1 MIWKFISIGMFLWLL
16 ESVFHLSTGLIAL
29 LGIAALMVLVTRT
42 LVTAR
47 RHAEIRRLVNGLE
60 N

>member
-16 ESVFHLSTGLIAL
+16 ESVLHLSGGLIAL
-29 LGIAALMVLVTRT
+29 LGIVAVMALVTKT

-47 RHAEIRRLVNGLE
+47 RQAEIRRLVSGLE